1 MPIDAWKSG
10 DKMRSESWLIASFLL
25 KTMFVCQTVLPM
37 NVQEVSAQEMIENLE
52 LQLFDLNFTNW
63 LFFVFKLWIWE
74 NGQLPGKT
82 DVGATFVWLYFRR
95 KEAEWKLK
103 ENKVL
108 AFSTLQIFSCQW
120 WKPTWTSAKVSSW
133 VWLLVWS
140 GAKDIFGILCK
151 SNKTLPRPIHQWWT
165 ISYHR

>member
-1 MPIDAWKSG
+1 MLGNQVTRWEVRVDWLLLSCWKPCLSA
-10 DKMRSESWLIASFLL
+10 KRFCPWMSKRCLPRKWLKIQN
-25 KTMFVCQTVLPM
+25 C
-37 NVQEVSAQEMIENLE
+37 NLWIWI
-52 LQLFDLNFTNW
+52 FCF
-63 LFFVFKLWIWE
+63 FKLWVWE
-74 NGQLPGKT
+74 NGQLLGKT

-140 GAKDIFGILCK
+140 DAKDIFGILCK
-151 SNKTLPRPIHQWWT
+151 SNKTLSRPI
-165 ISYHR
+165 Y